1 MNKRNVYSFNIISI
15 ILVLT
20 IMPWSIGLAAGA
32 SVDNS
37 IYAELL
43 HKYVDKGRVDYAGF
57 KKEEARLDNY
67 LKLLEGIRSAELSRD
82 EQFAFYANAYNAWT
96 IKLILRKY
104 PEIESIKDLG
114 NLFKSPWKMKIV
126 RIDGEVLT
134 LDNVEHDILRPR
146 FKDARV
152 HFVINCAAHSCP
164 PLGDEPLRGTD
175 LDTQLD
181 EATRKFINNPK
192 RNYLDENILYV
203 SKIFRWFA
211 EDFDEDLI
219 SFIERYAEGEFK
231 KKLEAGKDRIKVKYL
246 PYDWSLNNKPQ

>member
-1 MNKRNVYSFNIISI
+1 
-15 ILVLT
+15 
-20 IMPWSIGLAAGA
+20 MPWSIGFATLV

-37 IYAELL
+37 IYADLL
-43 HKYVDKGRVDYAGF
+43 DKYVDKGRVDYDGF

-67 LKLLEGIRSAELSRD
+67 LKLLEGVRSAELSRD
-82 EQFAFYANAYNAWT
+82 ERFAFYTNAYNAWT
-96 IKLILRKY
+96 IKLILSKY

-114 NLFKSPWKMKIV
+114 SLFKSPWKRKIV

-203 SKIFRWFA
+203 SKIFKWFA
-211 EDFDEDLI
+211 EDFNDDLI
-219 SFIERYAEGEFK
+219 SFIVRYAKDEFEK
-231 KKLEAGKDRIKVKYL
+231 NLEASKDRIKVKYL
-246 PYDWSLNNKPQ
+246 PYDWSLNNRPQ